1 MARRDITDRPSPPRD
16 LNREGAR
23 DVTDSQIV
31 EEALRAS
38 ESRLRHAQ
46 KVAHIGLFE
55 RHMESGQ
62 LKWSDE
68 LFRILGLDPASD
80 IASIDT
86 LMARVHPEDKERVG
100 AVIQEE
106 LAGEIIPNLEY
117 RIVRP
122 NGQIRH
128 ISERYEAET
137 ISAGQ
142 STIIE
147 GILQDVT
154 DRKMLEQQ
162 FRQNQNIEAIDSL
175 TGNVAHEFNNLLF
188 VILGNL
194 DLLEDCV
201 PQDGDILQLIEAA
214 RRGAVRGADL
224 TERLLAFSRKQ
235 HLEPEQLYLNYLI
248 PDSVPLLQAAV
259 SEMAA
264 VKTRISDTLW
274 PVFADRSQIDN
285 TLLHLAVNARDALP
299 NGGSITIIAE
309 NAVIDEQEAANLLDV
324 AAGDYV
330 RLSVRD
336 EGIGMS
342 AELIENA
349 VTPFFTTKEVGKGT
363 GLGLSMVF
371 GFAQQS
377 GGFAKIDSQVGKGT
391 TVALYLPK
399 ATEQNLPGKVARA
412 GPPKKSIL
420 LVEDEAEVRYLV
432 AKLLRELGYHVIEAG
447 DGRAAQAVLEGN
459 ERIDLLFSDIAM
471 PHGLNG
477 PQVAEIGLRL
487 RPGLKL
493 LFMSGY
499 REEYLADSGQV
510 MEGVPIIWKPYDKEE
525 MAQMV
530 AGMLKES
537 IEQ

>member
-1 MARRDITDRPSPPRD
+1 MARRDITDKQPFARD
-16 LNREGAR
+16 TNREAAR
-23 DVTDSQIV
+23 DVTELQRTK
-31 EEALRAS
+31 EALQAS
-38 ESRLRHAQ
+38 EARLRHAQ
-46 KVAHIGLFE
+46 KIAHIGLFE
-55 RHMESGQ
+55 RDMESGQ
-62 LKWSDE
+62 LKWSNE

-80 IASIDT
+80 IASVDT
-86 LMARVHPEDKERVG
+86 LMVRVHPDDRERVR
-100 AVIQEE
+100 AVIQKE
-106 LAGEIIPNLEY
+106 LDGEIIPNLEY

-128 ISERYEAET
+128 VSERYETET
-137 ISAGQ
+137 LPAGQ
-142 STIIE
+142 ATIIE

-224 TERLLAFSRKQ
+224 TERLLAISRKQ

-248 PDSVPLLQAAV
+248 PEAVPILQAAV
-259 SEMAA
+259 SELATI
-264 VKTRISDTLW
+264 KTRVSDTLW

-299 NGGSITIIAE
+299 DGGSITVIAE
-309 NAVIDEQEAANLLDV
+309 NTIIDAQEEANLLDV

-336 EGIGMS
+336 EGVGMS

-349 VTPFFTTKEVGKGT
+349 VTPFFTSKEVGKGT
-363 GLGLSMVF
+363 GLGLSTVF
-371 GFAQQS
+371 GFAKQS
-377 GGFAKIDSQVGKGT
+377 GGFAKIESHVGKGT

-399 ATEQNLPGKVARA
+399 ATDQHLPGRVARA

-432 AKLLRELGYHVIEAG
+432 AKLLRELGYHVIEAS

-459 ERIDLLFSDIAM
+459 ERIDLLFSDIAL

-530 AGMLKES
+530 AGMLKDS
-537 IEQ
+537 KEQ